1 MGFFSSLFNNQ
12 VNVTVKSTPRNGF
25 DFNYL
30 SNEYVY
36 LRNRTYNKSSIER
49 VLKILKESGDLIN
62 TTKTPKVFF
71 ERYLLSISILN
82 ELIPIER
89 KLSFSGKKPSALKR
103 ELQEK
108 EVFTVNDFLDRYYN
122 DTLEKIN
129 AYKTVKA
136 KQNKVYEFSNE
147 IDKYS
152 RYMTLESLKK
162 FTTLYEQLENMFIK
176 C

>member
-1 MGFFSSLFNNQ
+1 MGFFSNLFNSQ
-12 VNVTVKSTPRNGF
+12 VNNIVKSTPRNGF
-25 DFNYL
+25 NFNYL
-30 SNEYVY
+30 SNEHIY
-36 LRNRTYNKSSIER
+36 LRNGNYNKSSIER

-82 ELIPIER
+82 ELISIEK
-89 KLSFSGKKPSALKR
+89 KLSFKGNKPSSLKKT
-103 ELQEK
+103 LQGK

-122 DTLEKIN
+122 DTLAKIN

-162 FTTLYEQLENMFIK
+162 FTILYEQLENMFIK
-176 C
+176 H

>member
-12 VNVTVKSTPRNGF
+12 VNITVKSTPRNGF

-30 SNEYVY
+30 SNEYIY
-36 LRNRTYNKSSIER
+36 LRNRNYNKSSIER
-49 VLKILKESGDLIN
+49 ALKVLKESGNLIN

-82 ELIPIER
+82 E
-89 KLSFSGKKPSALKR
+89 
-103 ELQEK
+103 K

-122 DTLEKIN
+122 DTLEKTN

-136 KQNKVYEFSNE
+136 RQNKVYEFSNE
-147 IDKYS
+147 IDGYS
-152 RYMTLESLKK
+152 MYMTLESLKK
-162 FTTLYEQLENMFIK
+162 FTALYEQLENMFIK